1 MDGNMISYL
10 LLVATIA
17 FAGLALLFF
26 VHYRKMID
34 LEVALSRSETRE
46 KSLQTSLDN
55 YSNKYEKIIKYFS
68 GPNTTEEKI
77 SYISKLIGD

>member
-34 LEVALSRSETRE
+34 LEIALSRSETRE

>member
-1 MDGNMISYL
+1 MISYL
-10 LLVATIA
+10 LLVATVA

>member
-1 MDGNMISYL
+1 MISYL

>member
-34 LEVALSRSETRE
+34 LEIALSRSETRE

-68 GPNTTEEKI
+68 GSNTTEEKI

>member
-10 LLVATIA
+10 LLVATVA

>member
-10 LLVATIA
+10 FLAATIA

-34 LEVALSRSETRE
+34 LEIALSRSETRE

>member
-1 MDGNMISYL
+1 MISYL

-34 LEVALSRSETRE
+34 LEIALSRSETRE

-55 YSNKYEKIIKYFS
+55 YSNKYEKIIKYLS

>member
-1 MDGNMISYL
+1 MISYL
-10 LLVATIA
+10 LLVATVA

-34 LEVALSRSETRE
+34 LEIALSRSETRE

>member
-1 MDGNMISYL
+1 MGGNMISYL

-34 LEVALSRSETRE
+34 LEIALSRSETRE

>member
-1 MDGNMISYL
+1 MISYL
-10 LLVATIA
+10 FLVATIA

-34 LEVALSRSETRE
+34 LEIALSRSETRE

>member
-10 LLVATIA
+10 FLVATIA

>member
-1 MDGNMISYL
+1 MDGNMILYL
-10 LLVATIA
+10 LLVATVA

-34 LEVALSRSETRE
+34 LEIALSRSETRE
-46 KSLQTSLDN
+46 KSLQMSLDN
-55 YSNKYEKIIKYFS
+55 YSNKYDKIIKCFS

>member
-1 MDGNMISYL
+1 MISYL

-34 LEVALSRSETRE
+34 LEIALSRSETRE

>member
-10 LLVATIA
+10 LLVATVA

-34 LEVALSRSETRE
+34 LEIALSRSETRE

>member
-34 LEVALSRSETRE
+34 LEIALSRSETRE
-46 KSLQTSLDN
+46 KSLQMSLDN

>member
-1 MDGNMISYL
+1 MGGNMISYL
-10 LLVATIA
+10 FLVATIA

-34 LEVALSRSETRE
+34 LEIALSRSETRE

>member
-10 LLVATIA
+10 LLVATVA

-26 VHYRKMID
+26 VHYRKIID
-34 LEVALSRSETRE
+34 LEIALSRSETRE

>member
-10 LLVATIA
+10 FLVATIA

-34 LEVALSRSETRE
+34 LEIALSRSETRE
-46 KSLQTSLDN
+46 
-55 YSNKYEKIIKYFS
+55 
-68 GPNTTEEKI
+68 
-77 SYISKLIGD
+77 